1 MDQPSFDPA
10 CCAKHFWGRNSPA
23 LPYHGLLIFIGQ
35 ILLVLLVPLFDHGQ
49 HSAPIQVAVTA
60 VLLTLLSLVLI
71 GYRRLPLAMGTIAVF
86 AFLWASIHS
95 DANAVSR
102 FPAIAVLVV
111 TYAVTVYLSVYYAF
125 NAEMRPS
132 QRILCGAASFVMLGF
147 LFTALHG
154 VLAVSGI
161 GTYILQAGLEGV
173 RAPRWVDYLW
183 LSFSTLTTA
192 GYGSMSPVDSWACA
206 LSTLEGLCGIL
217 YPATLI
223 ARIASLPAAGDS
235 GKCW

>member
-1 MDQPSFDPA
+1 MDRQI
-10 CCAKHFWGRNSPA
+10 SPA
-23 LPYHGLLIFIGQ
+23 GWLSRRVSQRRAAAAPYHGLLIFVGQ
-35 ILLVLLVPLFDHGQ
+35 IILVLIVPLLDRGE
-49 HSAPIQVAVTA
+49 HSAPIQVAMMA
-60 VLLTLLSLVLI
+60 VLCALLSLVLI
-71 GYRRLPLAMGTIAVF
+71 GYRGLPFARSTVAAI

-95 DANAVSR
+95 EANIVSR
-102 FPAIAVLVV
+102 IPAILVLVV

-154 VLAVSGI
+154 VVAVSGI
-161 GTYILQAGLEGV
+161 GTYILQAGLEGG
-173 RAPRWVDYLW
+173 RGPRWVDFLW

-192 GYGSMSPVDSWACA
+192 GFGDMSPVGSWACA

-223 ARIASLPAAGDS
+223 ARIASLPAPGES